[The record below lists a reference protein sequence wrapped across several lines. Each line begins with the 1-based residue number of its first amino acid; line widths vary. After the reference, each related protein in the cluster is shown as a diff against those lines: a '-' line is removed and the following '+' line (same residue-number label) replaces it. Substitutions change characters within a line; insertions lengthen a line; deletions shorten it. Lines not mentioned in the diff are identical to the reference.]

1 MAMTGSREDAM
12 ATHTG
17 RAFERGTFDTIHR
30 RRAVRSYTP
39 DKLDESTVRRL
50 LEAAVQ
56 APTAMH
62 LEPWAFV
69 VIQDVGLLERLSDQA
84 KVLAQAAVEEDAGH
98 RNLVKAPGVPAASDL
113 LALLANPSFNI
124 FYDASTLI
132 VICGKPLGRFVT
144 ADCWLAA
151 ENLML
156 AACAIDL
163 GTCCIGF
170 AVPVLNTPDVKREL
184 GIPADATAIAPII
197 VGVPKGI
204 TPPVGRKAPDVLR
217 WVRSA

>member
-1 MAMTGSREDAM
+1 M

-17 RAFERGTFDTIHR
+17 LDRDLGTFDTIFH
-30 RRAVRSYTP
+30 RRAVRSYRP
-39 DKLDESTVRRL
+39 DRVDQASVRRL

-69 VIQDVGLLERLSDQA
+69 VIQDVALLERLSDQA
-84 KVLAQAAVEEDAGH
+84 KVLAQAAVEEEARH
-98 RNLVKAPGVPAASDL
+98 RDLLKAPGVSTASDHLGL
-113 LALLANPSFNI
+113 LTNPSFNI

-156 AACAIDL
+156 AACAMGL

-170 AVPVLNTPDVKREL
+170 AVPALNTPDAKREL
-184 GIPADATAIAPII
+184 GIPADVAAIAPII
-197 VGVPKGI
+197 VGVPKGM
-204 TPPVGRKAPDVLR
+204 TPPVPRKAPDVLR
-217 WVRSA
+217 WVR